1 MNLIL
6 ITLAIL
12 CLMGFK
18 VKTGLAIMVL
28 VSYGLHI
35 IGRYLKFI
43 GERIANEET
52 PKTPFW
58 TAAKESYDKY
68 RVDK

>member
-6 ITLAIL
+6 ITLSIL

-28 VSYGLHI
+28 ISYGLHI
-35 IGRYLKFI
+35 IGRCLKTI
-43 GERIANEET
+43 GEKIASDDI

-58 TAAKESYDKY
+58 IAAKESYDKN
-68 RVDK
+68 KG